1 MSKLDELLKFL
12 DGYDFGEE
20 WEDIARPICKQAAA
34 ELAALKARLAEA
46 EEALELIA
54 DIAYDRDG
62 YKSAD
67 KLGELIDELYG
78 YARNPKSAH
87 LVSHP
92 EVK

>member
-1 MSKLDELLKFL
+1 MDTQALDSAIEF
-12 DGYDFGEE
+12 
-20 WEDIARPICKQAAA
+20 IASTHGGIFMKDAKKASA
-34 ELAALKARLAEA
+34 ELVALKARLAEA